1 MIANLLLGIY
11 RNVTTVAGPFTPAL
25 LDWRRRRGKED
36 PARLRER
43 MGVASLPRPAG
54 RLAWLHGAS
63 VGESLAM
70 MPLIERLI
78 ARGVQVLL
86 TTGTVTSA
94 TILQSRLPK
103 GAVHQF
109 VPVDVP
115 KYIERFL
122 RHWRPNIVLVAES
135 ELWPNLI
142 CQVNAKGIPLVLVNA
157 RLSARSFERWQ
168 RLPWFIGSLLSKID
182 LCLAQSR
189 DDATRLLRLGAP
201 RVQIAGNLKY
211 DAPAP
216 PVDAKSF
223 AELTGMIGARP
234 VWIAASTHEGE
245 EEIAA
250 GVHRRLAVRFPHLL
264 TIIAPRHPRRAAAIA
279 QMLDNQGLSY
289 ALRSA
294 GTRIALRTSVYVA
307 DTMGEMGLFY
317 RLGSVVFVGKSLAGH
332 GGQNPIEPAKLGS
345 AVLHGPHVG
354 NFRDVYEMLDEAHGA
369 LAVPDADS
377 LARALELLLSD
388 VSLLRKMARLSGEAV
403 AELGGATSHIMTALE
418 PYFLYMQMERT

>member
-1 MIANLLLGIY
+1 MIAGLLLGIY
-11 RNVTTVAGPFTPAL
+11 RNVTTVAGPFPPAL

-43 MGVASLPRPAG
+43 MGIASLPRPAG

-78 ARGVQVLL
+78 ARGVKVLL

-122 RHWRPNIVLVAES
+122 RHWQPNIVLVAES

-142 CQVNAKGIPLVLVNA
+142 CQVNAKGIPLVL
-157 RLSARSFERWQ
+157 
-168 RLPWFIGSLLSKID
+168 GKID

-216 PVDAKSF
+216 PVDAKAF

-234 VWIAASTHEGE
+234 VWIAASTHDGE

-264 TIIAPRHPRRAAAIA
+264 TIVAPRHPRRAPAIA
-279 QMLDNQGLSY
+279 QMLEGQGLSY

-317 RLGSVVFVGKSLAGH
+317 RLGSVVFVGKSLAGY

-354 NFRDVYEMLDEAHGA
+354 NFRDVYEVLDEAHGA

-418 PYFLYMQMERT
+418 PYFLYMQMERM

>member
-1 MIANLLLGIY
+1 MMAGLLLGIY
-11 RNVTTVAGPFTPAL
+11 RNATTIAAPFAPAL
-25 LDWRRRRGKED
+25 LDWRRRHGKED
-36 PARLRER
+36 PTRLRER
-43 MGVASLPRPAG
+43 MGHASLPRPPG

-70 MPLIERLI
+70 MPLVERLI
-78 ARGVQVLL
+78 ARGLKVLL

-94 TILQSRLPK
+94 TILQSRLPA

-115 KYIERFL
+115 KYIDRFL
-122 RHWRPNIVLVAES
+122 RHWQPNIVLVAES

-142 CQVNAKGIPLVLVNA
+142 CQVNAKNIPLVLVNA

-168 RLPWFIGSLLSKID
+168 KLPWFIGSLLAKID

-189 DDATRLLRLGAP
+189 DDAARLLRLGAP

-216 PVDAKSF
+216 PVDAKAF

-234 VWIAASTHEGE
+234 VWIAASTHDGE

-264 TIIAPRHPRRAAAIA
+264 TIVAPRHPRRAPAIA
-279 QMLDNQGLSY
+279 QMLEAQGLSY
-289 ALRSA
+289 ALRSTGA
-294 GTRIALRTSVYVA
+294 RISLRTSVYVA

-317 RLGSVVFVGKSLAGH
+317 RLGSVVFVGKSLAGR

-345 AVLHGPHVG
+345 AVLHGPHVS
-354 NFRDVYEMLDEAHGA
+354 NFSDTYEVLDDAHGA

-403 AELGGATSHIMTALE
+403 AELGGATGHIMTALE

>member
-1 MIANLLLGIY
+1 MIAGLLLGIY

-43 MGVASLPRPAG
+43 MGIASLPRPAG

-78 ARGVQVLL
+78 ARGVKVLL

-122 RHWRPNIVLVAES
+122 RHWQPNIVLVAES

-168 RLPWFIGSLLSKID
+168 KLPWFIGSLLGKID

-216 PVDAKSF
+216 PVDAKAF

-234 VWIAASTHEGE
+234 VWIAASTHDGE

-264 TIIAPRHPRRAAAIA
+264 TIVAPRHPRRAPAIA
-279 QMLDNQGLSY
+279 QMLEGQGLSY

-317 RLGSVVFVGKSLAGH
+317 RLGSVVFVGKSLAGY

-354 NFRDVYEMLDEAHGA
+354 NFRDVYEVLDEAHGA

-418 PYFLYMQMERT
+418 PYFLYMQMERM